1 MKRNLKRLRFKI
13 YLYFS
18 HRDLSANG
26 KEFCMYKKIY
36 LEITNICNLD
46 CSFCHKTKREKKFL
60 SKEDFSFLAE
70 KIRPYTDYLYLHLMG
85 EPLIHPELTD
95 ILGIAHTLGFHTTVA
110 TNGVRIKEAE
120 AALLSASL
128 YKITFSLHSYEA
140 NSSIQKSLT
149 EYINDIISFCKKAER
164 NGSICV
170 LRLWNEGGENELN
183 SEIISLLKKEFTFRE
198 NRKGYT
204 LSDKIYLE
212 EAEKFIWPDENAPTQ
227 DVHFCMGLRD
237 HIGVLSDGSVVPCCL
252 DADGSIVL
260 GNLFNEDLDSI
271 IKSDRA
277 RNIYDGFSEGKAREE
292 LCRRCQYATRFKS

>member
-1 MKRNLKRLRFKI
+1 
-13 YLYFS
+13 
-18 HRDLSANG
+18 
-26 KEFCMYKKIY
+26 MYKKIY

-60 SKEDFSFLAE
+60 SKEDFSLLAE

-85 EPLIHPELTD
+85 EPLLHPELSL
-95 ILGIAHTLGFHTTVA
+95 ILRISHSMGFHTTVA

-120 AALLSASL
+120 EALLSVPL

-140 NSSIQKSLT
+140 NREMKKSLT
-149 EYINDIISFCKKAER
+149 EYVNDIISFCKKAEK
-164 NGSICV
+164 NGTICV

-183 SEIISLLKKEFTFRE
+183 PAIMSLLKEEFTFRE

-204 LSDKIYLE
+204 LSDRIYLE

-252 DADGSIVL
+252 DADGSIIL
-260 GNLFNEDLDSI
+260 GNLFNEDLRSI
-271 IKSDRA
+271 IESDRA
-277 RNIYDGFSEGKAREE
+277 RSIYDGFSEGKAKES

>member
-1 MKRNLKRLRFKI
+1 MFR
-13 YLYFS
+13 
-18 HRDLSANG
+18 
-26 KEFCMYKKIY
+26 KIY

-60 SKEDFSFLAE
+60 SKEDFSLLAE
-70 KIRPYTDYLYLHLMG
+70 KIRPHTDYLYLHLMG
-85 EPLIHPELTD
+85 EPLLHPELSE
-95 ILGIAHTLGFHTTVA
+95 ILGVSHSMGFHTTVA
-110 TNGVRIKEAE
+110 TNGVKIKDAE
-120 AALLSASL
+120 EALLSVPL

-149 EYINDIISFCKKAER
+149 EYVNDITSFCKKAEK
-164 NGSICV
+164 NGTICV

-183 SEIISLLKKEFTFRE
+183 SAIISLLKEEFTFRE

-212 EAEKFIWPDENAPTQ
+212 TAEKFIWPDENAPTQ

-252 DADGSIVL
+252 DADGSIIL
-260 GNLFNEDLDSI
+260 GNLFKEDLTAI

-277 RNIYDGFSEGKAREE
+277 RNIYDGFSEGKARED

>member
-1 MKRNLKRLRFKI
+1 
-13 YLYFS
+13 
-18 HRDLSANG
+18 
-26 KEFCMYKKIY
+26 MYKKIY

-60 SKEDFSFLAE
+60 SKEDFSLLAE

-85 EPLIHPELTD
+85 EPLLHPELSL
-95 ILGIAHTLGFHTTVA
+95 ILRISHSMGFHTTVA

-120 AALLSASL
+120 EALLSVPL

-140 NSSIQKSLT
+140 NREMKKSLT
-149 EYINDIISFCKKAER
+149 EYVNDIISFCKKAEK
-164 NGSICV
+164 NGTICV

-183 SEIISLLKKEFTFRE
+183 PEITDLLKKEFTFRE

-252 DADGSIVL
+252 DADGSIIL
-260 GNLFNEDLDSI
+260 GNLFNEDLGRI
-271 IKSDRA
+271 IESDRA
-277 RNIYDGFSEGKAREE
+277 RSIYDGFSEGKAKES

>member
-1 MKRNLKRLRFKI
+1 
-13 YLYFS
+13 
-18 HRDLSANG
+18 
-26 KEFCMYKKIY
+26 MYKKIY

-60 SKEDFSFLAE
+60 SKEDFSLLAE

-85 EPLIHPELTD
+85 EPLLHPELSL
-95 ILGIAHTLGFHTTVA
+95 ILRISHSMGFHTTVA

-120 AALLSASL
+120 EALLSVPL

-140 NSSIQKSLT
+140 NREMKKSLT
-149 EYINDIISFCKKAER
+149 EYVNDIISFCKKAEK
-164 NGSICV
+164 NGTICV

-183 SEIISLLKKEFTFRE
+183 PAIMSLLKEEFTFRE

-252 DADGSIVL
+252 DADGSIIL
-260 GNLFNEDLDSI
+260 GNLFNEDLRSI
-271 IKSDRA
+271 IESDRA
-277 RNIYDGFSEGKAREE
+277 RSIYDGFSEGKAKES